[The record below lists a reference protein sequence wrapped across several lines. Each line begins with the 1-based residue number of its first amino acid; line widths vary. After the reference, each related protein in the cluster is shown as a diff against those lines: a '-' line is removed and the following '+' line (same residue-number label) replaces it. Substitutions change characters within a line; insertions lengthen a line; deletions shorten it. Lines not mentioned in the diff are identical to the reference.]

1 MIKNRKYKPLLIAV
15 GIALLGLLLVKGLIA
30 WNLSE
35 YAYYYATHMPH
46 AKNEYPIVR
55 ELDYCPLPDDI
66 NREFPNAHNQ
76 HTRSN
81 FGGIDAENVLQKGD
95 RLKISDMGLFYYPI
109 EAYDA
114 QYIVFHFDENYKI
127 INHYTYDLKFSKS
140 DRARILH
147 VLDRLTLRL
156 KKESPEPFI
165 NLQKIYN
172 QRVKKR
178 PNPGA
183 YVSV

>member
-1 MIKNRKYKPLLIAV
+1 MIAA

-35 YAYYYATHMPH
+35 YAYYYATRMPH

-55 ELDYCPLPDDI
+55 ELEYCPLPDDI

-81 FGGIDAENVLQKGD
+81 FGSIDAKNVLQKGD
-95 RLKISDMGLFYYPI
+95 RLEISGMGLFYYPV

-114 QYIVFHFDENYKI
+114 QYIAFYFNKNYKI
-127 INHYTYDLKFSKS
+127 IRCDIYDLIFSKS

-156 KKESPEPFI
+156 KRESPEPLI

-172 QRVKKR
+172 ERVKNR
-178 PNPGA
+178 PNPEA

>member
-1 MIKNRKYKPLLIAV
+1 MKLKKFKPLLIAA

-30 WNLSE
+30 WNLHE

-55 ELDYCPLPDDI
+55 ELEYCPLPDDI
-66 NREFPNAHNQ
+66 NREFSNAHNQ

-81 FGGIDAENVLQKGD
+81 FGGIDAENILQKGD
-95 RLKISDMGLFYYPI
+95 RLKISGMGLFYYPV
-109 EAYDA
+109 EKYNA
-114 QYIVFHFDENYKI
+114 QYFVCYFDKNYKI
-127 INHYTYDLKFSKS
+127 ISQRGRNIDFSS
-140 DRARILH
+140 AERARIFH

-156 KKESPEPFI
+156 KKESPEPLI

-172 QRVKKR
+172 ERVKNR
-178 PNPGA
+178 PNPEA
-183 YVSV
+183 D

>member
-1 MIKNRKYKPLLIAV
+1 MKLKKFTPFLIAA
-15 GIALLGLLLVKGLIA
+15 GIALLGLLLVKGFIA
-30 WNLSE
+30 WNLNE

-55 ELDYCPLPDDI
+55 ELDYCPLPENI

-95 RLKISDMGLFYYPI
+95 RLEISDMGLFYYPI
-109 EAYDA
+109 EKYDE
-114 QYIVFHFDENYKI
+114 QYIAFYFDKNYKI
-127 INHYTYDLKFSKS
+127 INYDIYDLTLSKS
-140 DRARILH
+140 ERAQILH

-156 KKESPEPFI
+156 KKESPEPLI

-172 QRVKKR
+172 ERVKNR
-178 PNPGA
+178 PNLDA
-183 YVSV
+183 D